1 MIRIVLADDDKFIRQ
16 TLCSYL
22 ESESDIEII
31 ATAENGKIA
40 LQLIAELHPDLAFL
54 DIEMPEIDGLT
65 ATKTIC
71 QHFPQTKAVV
81 LSSYDDREYVN
92 KAIQAGAI
100 GYLLKNITAE
110 ELAQAIRFLDKGY
123 LQLAPGLSSKLSSTA
138 SPPLDAKNTSMVASK
153 IAASGEPRSIA
164 QTSSNVFFNVELED
178 YIPRFNR
185 RTNIGGSVLL
195 VILGLMATLASFSK
209 DKIIVKAPAIINA
222 NGTLHPVTAAIEK
235 QVRTIEVS
243 ENQVIKAG
251 EIIATLDDSQLQAQK
266 RQLQKNRKRS
276 FEQLN
281 LINNHILDLNWQI
294 AEQQRII
301 ARISASSEANVN
313 INRLKEREKQVS
325 IQAELEKTT
334 EEIKL
339 VQEELNRYRQLEL
352 KGAISQL
359 QLEQKESALTAARSK
374 LKLLSEFKHGQRSQ
388 VALNWASDNSN
399 SLNKQIVPET
409 EQRQGI
415 KDTLEREK
423 EALEEK
429 KNSIRVQIGIY
440 VDELQKLEANQ
451 NKTIVRAPLSGIVR
465 QLNLTNKQQF
475 VKAGEIVAEIVS
487 SESPLVVK
495 TFVGD
500 RDIDRIKI
508 GQSAKL
514 KISACPNSDYVTLE
528 GTVSAIAP
536 KISKPQQQANAFV
549 PDRAYEVTIQ
559 PKKSELQ
566 KNEPKCRIQ
575 AGMKGRVEIID
586 RQETLLT
593 FLFKTIMPSEDRPN

>member
-31 ATAENGKIA
+31 ASADNGKTA

-71 QHFPQTKAVV
+71 QNYPQTKPVV

-100 GYLLKNITAE
+100 GYLLKTITAE

-138 SPPLDAKNTSMVASK
+138 SPPTQPKNTPQVANK
-153 IAASGEPRSIA
+153 ISASDEPKLIT
-164 QTSSNVFFNVELED
+164 QTRSNVFLNVELDD

-185 RTNIGGSVLL
+185 RTNIGGSILL
-195 VILGLMATLASFSK
+195 LILALTATLANFPR
-209 DKIIVKAPAIINA
+209 DKIIVKAPAIISA
-222 NGTLHPVTAAIEK
+222 NGILHPVTSAIEK
-235 QVRTIEVS
+235 RVRTIEVS
-243 ENQVIKAG
+243 ENQQVKAG

-266 RQLQKNRKRS
+266 RQLRENNQRALDR
-276 FEQLN
+276 FN
-281 LINNHILDLNWQI
+281 LINTQILDLNGQI
-294 AEQQRII
+294 AAEHRNI
-301 ARISASSEANVN
+301 ARISASSKVN
-313 INRLKEREKQVS
+313 LNLDRLKYRDKQVS
-325 IQAELEKTT
+325 IQAELKETT
-334 EEIKL
+334 EAIKS
-339 VQEELNRYRQLEL
+339 VEEDLNRYRQLEG

-359 QLEQKESALTAARSK
+359 QLEQKESALKAARSK
-374 LKLLSEFKHGQRSQ
+374 LKLLGEFKHASRSQ
-388 VALNWASDNSN
+388 VALNPDSDNEN
-399 SLNKQIVPET
+399 RLKEQIVLET
-409 EQRQGI
+409 KQRQAI
-415 KDTLEREK
+415 KETLEREK

-429 KNSIRVQIGIY
+429 KKSVREQIEFNLQ
-440 VDELQKLEANQ
+440 ELQKLEANQ
-451 NKTIVRAPLSGIVR
+451 NKTIVRAPLSGIVQ
-465 QLNLTNKQQF
+465 QLNLNNKQQF
-475 VKAGEIVAEIVS
+475 VKAGEIVAQIVS
-487 SESPLVVK
+487 SQTPLVVK

-514 KISACPNSDYVTLE
+514 KISACPNSDYITVE

-536 KISKPQQQANAFV
+536 KISKSQQQANALV

-559 PKKSELQ
+559 PDKGELP
-566 KNEPKCRIQ
+566 KNTSDCRIQ
-575 AGMKGRVEIID
+575 VGMKGRVEIID

-593 FLFKTIMPSEDRPN
+593 FLFRKIILSEDRQN